1 MFYHIVYHTC
11 IRFFDLTKCFFII
24 PLGTASEH
32 QRLLKPLKI
41 GTMPQ
46 MTKEQSLEALYS
58 AVSAW
63 DGGSG
68 VWPQMSL
75 ADRIDAIQNFMVDL
89 KKKREDIV
97 NVLMYE
103 IGKNKLH
110 AEAEFDRTMQFI
122 DKTIEYIQ
130 HSFEFGNA
138 RWDASNGDTRLFTS
152 RAAIGIVL
160 CLGPYNYPM
169 NETYATLIPALLMG
183 NVAILKIRRR
193 TSSFINDRSFRKSF
207 ACWSN

>member
-1 MFYHIVYHTC
+1 
-11 IRFFDLTKCFFII
+11 
-24 PLGTASEH
+24 
-32 QRLLKPLKI
+32 
-41 GTMPQ
+41 
-46 MTKEQSLEALYS
+46 MTKEQSLEALDS
-58 AVSAW
+58 ATAAW

-68 VWPQMSL
+68 VWPQLSL
-75 ADRIDAIQNFMVDL
+75 ADRIEAIQNFMVDL

-97 NVLMYE
+97 TVLMYE
-103 IGKNKLH
+103 IGKNKPD
-110 AEAEFDRTMQFI
+110 AEAEFDRTMLFI

-138 RWDASNGDTRLFTS
+138 RWDDSNGETRLFTS

-183 NVAILKIRRR
+183 NVAILKVPAVGGLVHLLTIEAFAKALPVGAINFVSGSGRV
-193 TSSFINDRSFRKSF
+193 TMPPLMESGKIDSLAFIGGIS
-207 ACWSN
+207 